1 MEERQLKSGDK
12 LYQMSEVRRA
22 TDDLELESDLN
33 PYTPLEIPDN
43 SAPSSSKIRVVPM
56 LMLVI
61 VGMVLGQYLIP
72 LESLPASAHVL
83 QHFRRAAIGGLL
95 GVLMYAMLEYFLARR
110 NS

>member
-1 MEERQLKSGDK
+1 MKSGDK

-33 PYTPLEIPDN
+33 PYTPPETPEIRDN

-83 QHFRRAAIGGLL
+83 QHFRSAAIGGLL

-110 NS
+110 DS